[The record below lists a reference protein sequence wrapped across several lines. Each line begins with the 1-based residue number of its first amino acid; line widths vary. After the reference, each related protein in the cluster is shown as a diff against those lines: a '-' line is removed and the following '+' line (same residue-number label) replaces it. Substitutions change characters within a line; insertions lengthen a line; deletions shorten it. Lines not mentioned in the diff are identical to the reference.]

1 MNMKISPPNM
11 FIISIGIQYLR
22 IPPKNIDMRVEE
34 ANANVD
40 EINVKKC
47 FLVCVEHKNVM
58 ICVLSPSSAKNIVIN
73 VNINTL

>member
-1 MNMKISPPNM
+1 M
-11 FIISIGIQYLR
+11 FIISIGIQYIR
-22 IPPKNIDMRVEE
+22 ILPKNIDTRVED

-40 EINVKKC
+40 DTNVNKC
-47 FLVCVEHKNVM
+47 FLVCVEHINVM

>member
-40 EINVKKC
+40 EINVK
-47 FLVCVEHKNVM
+47 NVF
-58 ICVLSPSSAKNIVIN
+58 
-73 VNINTL
+73 